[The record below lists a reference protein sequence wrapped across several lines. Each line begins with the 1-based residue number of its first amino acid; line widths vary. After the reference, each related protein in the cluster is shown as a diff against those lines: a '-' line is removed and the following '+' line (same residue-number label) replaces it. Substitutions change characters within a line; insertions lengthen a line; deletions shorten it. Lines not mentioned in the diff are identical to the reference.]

1 MSEFNSCAGLVNVED
16 VKKAEAVYQQAI
28 KDGRDPFQVM
38 LEMQTGLQ
46 VALSEKFD
54 WVPNPTKLETCGEIL
69 DWIQLMDDAIDD
81 ETRELYV
88 ALGGMSNGKDASAIT
103 KMWKKNHGEA
113 RARKFDEMSE
123 ADRLEAKFE
132 WVDKFHFLLGQLIPL
147 KINARELFILY
158 YLKNAENFARQ
169 ERGY

>member
-1 MSEFNSCAGLVNVED
+1 MSEFNSCAKLVNEKNLD
-16 VKKAEAVYQQAI
+16 AAI
-28 KDGRDPFQVM
+28 AAYHGAMMDGKDPFQVM

-54 WVPNPTKLETCGEIL
+54 WVPNPTKLETCGEML
-69 DWIQLMDDAIDD
+69 DWMQLMDDAIAD
-81 ETRELYV
+81 ETRELYTS
-88 ALGGMSNGKDASAIT
+88 LGGMSNGKDASAIW

-113 RARKFDEMSE
+113 RARKFSE
-123 ADRLEAKFE
+123 LSPEDQLEVKFE
-132 WVDKFHFLLGQLIPL
+132 FVDAIHFILSKMIPL
-147 KINARELFILY
+147 GIDAQELFILY